1 MKSDDFL
8 LLDIQL
14 KNKLYNVQI
23 LHPPLSSYI
32 VMLNTTSWLSCRYN
46 GVEKHELES
55 FLVHESFC

>member
-23 LHPPLSSYI
+23 LPPPLSYCEAEYDKLT
-32 VMLNTTSWLSCRYN
+32 VLS
-46 GVEKHELES
+46 L
-55 FLVHESFC
+55 